1 MSWSDRRSVLALL
14 LAAPLAACG
23 FAPAYGPGGAASALR
38 GAVDLAVPEDRDGF
52 DFATRLEDRLGR
64 AATPRFRL
72 TWTLDSTP
80 VGAGIT
86 PTGAITRYTLKGRA
100 RFVLTAAAD
109 GRTVTSGTVESFTSW
124 ATSGSTVATLTAEQ
138 DARRRLMV
146 ILADQVVARLIAA
159 APQ

>member
-23 FAPAYGPGGAASALR
+23 FAPAYAPGGAAIALR
-38 GAVDLAVPEDRDGF
+38 GTVALAEPADRDGF
-52 DFATRLEDRLGR
+52 EFAARLEDRLGR
-64 AATPRFRL
+64 ATAPRFRL
-72 TWTLDSTP
+72 DWSVETTP

-100 RFVLTAAAD
+100 RFALTALEG
-109 GRTVTSGTVESFTSW
+109 GRAVTSGEVESFTSY
-124 ATSGSTVATLTAEQ
+124 ATSGSTVATLTAED

>member
-23 FAPAYGPGGAASALR
+23 FAPAYGPGGAAAALR
-38 GAVDLAVPEDRDGF
+38 GAVALAEPADRDGF
-52 DFATRLEDRLGR
+52 DFAARLEDRLGR
-64 AATPRFRL
+64 ANAPRFRL
-72 TWTLDSTP
+72 DWSVETTP

-86 PTGAITRYTLKGRA
+86 PTGAITRYTLQGKATWRLTRA
-100 RFVLTAAAD
+100 A
-109 GRTVTSGTVESFTSW
+109 GGETVASGTVESFTSY
-124 ATSGSTVATLTAEQ
+124 ATSGSTVATLTAED

>member
-1 MSWSDRRSVLALL
+1 MSWSDRRKVLALL

-38 GAVDLAVPEDRDGF
+38 GAVELAAPQDRDSF

-64 AATPRFRL
+64 PATPRFRL
-72 TWTLDSTP
+72 SWTLDSTP

-109 GRTVTSGTVESFTSW
+109 GQTVTSGTVESFTSW